1 MTSLMGSSKFPLLP
15 DQNPQ
20 DKVLFMVER
29 SSLLMK
35 MQKDE
40 VFCNC
45 LIDVDGTLF
54 NVHLEILCASSE
66 YFDNIIRRDSVIDD
80 VVSLHNIT
88 PSTFSTLLDYLYT
101 GRMEVNLS
109 NVIDVYVAADFL
121 ILNSALDY
129 CRKVLCES
137 LQNETSSEASDVALE
152 ILSRYDDAVI
162 FEGFVL
168 RRNLFKLKDVL
179 QRLGVNY
186 FFKYLRVKKQF
197 SLADGRTLLMGR
209 YFIEKLQEILLTIFP
224 EERRLVT
231 KADCEGLAFLN
242 PTRVIQLNH
251 AIATI
256 PISDG
261 SVDHVDGKTYVTCE
275 KYPPTDWTICKIKF
289 YIIPMWGSTPG
300 LVGGADVE
308 YRNIWTGERQTAPS
322 PLGNF
327 MLPSYEVEELELEE
341 GETLCSIEVHS
352 GWLVDRLAFV
362 TSTGRHVGP
371 FGHSRG
377 GGEWKVAVNK
387 CRDPRGDSSK
397 STYSCLAL
405 HGFSYSLV
413 RTQGCPSW
421 FNVYFLCAAVQG
433 HCTLNVKI

>member
-1 MTSLMGSSKFPLLP
+1 MTSLMGSSKFPQLP

-20 DKVLFMVER
+20 DKALFMVER
-29 SSLLMK
+29 ASLLMK
-35 MQKDE
+35 MQKDK

-45 LIDVDGTLF
+45 LIDVDGKPF

-101 GRMEVNLS
+101 GRMELNLS
-109 NVIDVYVAADFL
+109 NVTDVYVAADFL
-121 ILNSALDY
+121 ILNSVLDH
-129 CRKVLCES
+129 CRKVLCEI
-137 LQNETSSEASDVALE
+137 LQNEPSSEAFDVALE
-152 ILSRYDDAVI
+152 I
-162 FEGFVL
+162 
-168 RRNLFKLKDVL
+168 
-179 QRLGVNY
+179 
-186 FFKYLRVKKQF
+186 
-197 SLADGRTLLMGR
+197 
-209 YFIEKLQEILLTIFP
+209 ILLTIFP

-261 SVDHVDGKTYVTCE
+261 SVDHVDGRTYVTCE

-289 YIIPMWGSTPG
+289 YIIPMWGGTPG
-300 LVGGADVE
+300 LVGVKMRLVGADVE

-341 GETLCSIEVHS
+341 GETLCRIEVHS
-352 GWLVDRLAFV
+352 GWLVDKLAFM
-362 TSTGRHVGP
+362 TSTGRCVGP

-387 CRDPRGDSSK
+387 CRDPRGNSSE

-433 HCTLNVKI
+433 RCTLTMKI